1 MPSNF
6 KTVVNFRDGIQV
18 DTDDI
23 VSSNGFVGIG
33 STLPRETLDVRGN
46 TVVDGTVTANAF
58 NVSGFSTITSGLTV
72 GLGYSVGIGTAIPE
86 ATFQV
91 GVGTTGVTISN
102 TGIVTAIRYFGDGG
116 SLSNLPT
123 SQWVDVDV
131 GLGFTSIY
139 AAGNVGI
146 ATTNPLSTLQIGQ
159 RIRVDGP
166 SGVMTAFTF
175 SGELDGTAAFAT
187 TATNAQGLQGTPN
200 IEVGSIVGASA
211 SITGFV
217 TATTSVSV
225 GSSFQANAAGLV
237 TATTFYG
244 ALEGTATQANVA
256 AGTTNNPNIVVTSIA
271 SSAASLKPFYLFS
284 SGISTFEGDVAVL
297 DQVAIGTASPGGGY
311 KLDVLG
317 NARVQGTLSP
327 TSVNV
332 GGLTIASALISAGAI
347 NFTTGVST
355 FNSLKSNTIEA
366 TSQIKIGAAET
377 PSQPL
382 DVTGNAIVDGN
393 VGVGTSIPLGR
404 FDVATGTALVRQNL
418 FIGTSVYDNSIEDTN
433 SIYND
438 TVFPGPGAGSD
449 GSLSANVGIGTTVAR
464 SAFDMGY
471 SKRPLILPA
480 LTTTERNNLDA
491 QYEVEGAIIYNST
504 TQTVQFYNGTIWGNI

>member
-33 STLPRETLDVRGN
+33 STLPRDTLDVRGN
-46 TVVDGTVTANAF
+46 TLISGNLDVTSVNISGVTTIADGF
-58 NVSGFSTITSGLTV
+58 TV
-72 GLGYSVGIGTAIPE
+72 GLGNSVGIGTSVPE

-91 GVGTTGVTISN
+91 GVGTTGVTISAA
-102 TGIVTAIRYFGDGG
+102 GSVTAVRYYGDGG
-116 SLSNLPT
+116 SLLNLPT
-123 SQWVDVDV
+123 SQWIDVDV

-146 ATTNPLSTLQIGQ
+146 ATTNPISTLQIGQ

-175 SGELDGTAAFAT
+175 SGDLDGTAAFAT
-187 TATNAQGLQGTPN
+187 TATSASGIQDTPD

-393 VGVGTSIPLGR
+393 VGVGTSIPLGK

-418 FIGTSVYDNSIEDTN
+418 FIGTSVYDNSIVDTN

-449 GSLSANVGIGTTVAR
+449 GSQSANVGIGTTVAR
-464 SAFDMGY
+464 SALDMQY
-471 SKRPLILPA
+471 AKRPLILPVF
-480 LTTTERNNLDA
+480 TTTEENALDS
-491 QYEVEGAIIYNST
+491 QYEIEGAILYNST
-504 TQTVQFYNGTIWGNI
+504 LGKVRYFNGSAWANV